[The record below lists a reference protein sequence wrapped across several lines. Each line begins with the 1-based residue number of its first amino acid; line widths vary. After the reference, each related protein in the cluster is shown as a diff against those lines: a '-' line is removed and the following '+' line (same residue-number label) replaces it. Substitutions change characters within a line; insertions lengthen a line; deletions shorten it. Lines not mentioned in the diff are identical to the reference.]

1 MSNRDQAPTIALA
14 RDEFTATRRDL
25 DNHPEAVKSSS
36 RIDVV
41 DPYGNVAT
49 WVVDLY
55 RLEGRVTAFVQRGAT
70 DDYIRLVIP
79 PEVTSAIARHQS
91 ALITKH
97 RRKVARR
104 SVADLRAQSGE
115 QVETAKER
123 AAARRLNRRRE
134 LDATHAAERP
144 RTR

>member
-1 MSNRDQAPTIALA
+1 MNRDQTPSITLA

-41 DPYGNVAT
+41 DPYGNLVT

-55 RLEGRVTAFVQRGAT
+55 RLEGRVTAFVQRGAN

-79 PEVTSAIARHQS
+79 PDVTGAIARHQS

-104 SVADLRAQSGE
+104 SIADLRAQSGE
-115 QVETAKER
+115 EV
-123 AAARRLNRRRE
+123 
-134 LDATHAAERP
+134 P
-144 RTR
+144 TRKRKR